1 MSFMKSIRKRKRD
14 FMNNNNN
21 NNIKFN
27 SISLEKRIQENIQRN
42 IQEIKENNRHFNHS
56 PTSAFI
62 DVAQSKGRKS
72 PFLENG
78 DYIGNNKN
86 KF

>member
-21 NNIKFN
+21 NIKFN
-27 SISLEKRIQENIQRN
+27 SISLEKRIQKN

>member
-1 MSFMKSIRKRKRD
+1 MSFMNSTKKRKRD
-14 FMNNNNN
+14 FMNNN

-27 SISLEKRIQENIQRN
+27 SISLEKRIQESIN
-42 IQEIKENNRHFNHS
+42 EIKENNIFLNNRHFNHS

-72 PFLENG
+72 RFLENG
-78 DYIGNNKN
+78 DYIVNNKN

>member
-21 NNIKFN
+21 NNNIKFN
-27 SISLEKRIQENIQRN
+27 LIFLEKRIQEN

-62 DVAQSKGRKS
+62 DVALSQGRKS

-78 DYIGNNKN
+78 DYIVNNKN
-86 KF
+86 NF